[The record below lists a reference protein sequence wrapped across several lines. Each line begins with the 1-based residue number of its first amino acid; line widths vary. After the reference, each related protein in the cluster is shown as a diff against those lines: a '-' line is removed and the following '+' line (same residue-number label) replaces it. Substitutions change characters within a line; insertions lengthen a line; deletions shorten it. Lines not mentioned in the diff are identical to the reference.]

1 VVLYRHLDKNIN
13 GIPMDGALGTDR
25 PTHAKVAG
33 KTQPLNVLV
42 MGSDSRTGTHIG
54 GVTPGLSDTAILLH
68 LSADRKRA
76 YGVSIP
82 RDTMVQRPDCRS
94 KDGQSTVPGGL
105 TQFNQA
111 YNVGGPLCTVKTV
124 EQITDVRIDHFMVI
138 NFAGF
143 KDMVNAVHGVT
154 VCVPEEVDDRTGHI
168 HLPAGT
174 YKVNGNRALDYVRV
188 RYGIGA
194 ATGDIGRMKRQQA
207 FISAMIKKVDSKGTL
222 VNPVRLYT
230 FLDAATRSL
239 TTDSG
244 LAHLSELASLSKSL
258 KSIGLD
264 NVQFITAPNRD
275 YPPNP
280 NRLELTPEARAV
292 WRKLRLDEPLD
303 ALATDA
309 ISPGSAE
316 PEKGRSARQGPSATP
331 SPGPGTGH
339 VDISGRTEAERKQE
353 AEAAGLC
360 A

>member
-1 VVLYRHLDKNIN
+1 
-13 GIPMDGALGTDR
+13 
-25 PTHAKVAG
+25 
-33 KTQPLNVLV
+33 
-42 MGSDSRTGTHIG
+42 
-54 GVTPGLSDTAILLH
+54 
-68 LSADRKRA
+68 
-76 YGVSIP
+76 
-82 RDTMVQRPDCRS
+82 
-94 KDGQSTVPGGL
+94 
-105 TQFNQA
+105 
-111 YNVGGPLCTVKTV
+111 
-124 EQITDVRIDHFMVI
+124 
-138 NFAGF
+138 
-143 KDMVNAVHGVT
+143 
-154 VCVPEEVDDRTGHI
+154 
-168 HLPAGT
+168 
-174 YKVNGNRALDYVRV
+174 V